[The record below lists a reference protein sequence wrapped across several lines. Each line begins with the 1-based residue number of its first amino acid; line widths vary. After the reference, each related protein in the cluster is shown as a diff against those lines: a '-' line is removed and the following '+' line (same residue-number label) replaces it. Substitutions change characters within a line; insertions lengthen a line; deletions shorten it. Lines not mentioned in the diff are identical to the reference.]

1 MDYHDMLARQGV
13 GSAHPG
19 GFAATVD
26 FLSHFP
32 FRRSSRI
39 LEVGCGTGRTA
50 CYLARKGHEV
60 TGIDIRPAMLK
71 KAKKRAELEQ
81 VNVRFLQG
89 DACQLPFE
97 SEQFDVVVAE
107 SVTVFVDA
115 PKAFSEYY
123 RVLRQSGSLYDREM
137 MAIDSLPSKVSRAV
151 RQLYGARQLPRLA
164 EWMDM
169 LQKAHFQEVSVWKPT
184 AVPEKLDMTDEW
196 AYPDPHQ
203 QMDLDVYEDPRVR
216 SILEQNMQ
224 IMTRYARYL
233 GYGVLMGRRLPLA

>member
-32 FRRSSRI
+32 FRRGSRI
-39 LEVGCGTGRTA
+39 LEIGCGTGRTA
-50 CYLARKGHEV
+50 CHLARNGHKV
-60 TGIDIRPAMLK
+60 TGIDIRPAMLE

-81 VNVRFLQG
+81 VNVHFIQG
-89 DACQLPFE
+89 DACQLPLE
-97 SEQFDVVVAE
+97 SDQFDVVFAE

-137 MAIDSLPSKVSRAV
+137 MATTRLPSKVSQAV
-151 RQLYGARQLPRLA
+151 WKLYGARQVPLLE
-164 EWMDM
+164 EWIDM
-169 LQKAHFQEVSVWKPT
+169 LREADFQEVGVWKPT
-184 AVPEKLDMTDEW
+184 AVPEKPDMTDEW
-196 AYPDPHQ
+196 AHPDLNQ
-203 QMDLDVYEDPRVR
+203 QMDSDVYEDPRVR
-216 SILEQNMQ
+216 YILERNMQ
-224 IMTRYARYL
+224 IMTRYAKYL
-233 GYGVLMGRRLPLA
+233 GYGVLLGTKQ